1 MIISIIIILLAFNW
15 LLIESDFMRVRLQV
29 GKIPIKQEIKPEP
42 KLDPYKLNFVAC
54 ELDNPIADNVAQ
66 IIIGGKIYE
75 SSDITKAIS

>member
-15 LLIESDFMRVRLQV
+15 LLAESDFLCVRLPV
-29 GKIPIKQEIKPEP
+29 GKDAEIKTEP
-42 KLDPYKLNFVAC
+42 KQDPYKLSFVAC
-54 ELDNPIADNVAQ
+54 ELDNPIPDNVAQ